1 MTKRGEISCKGSE
14 SRLMATKKL
23 KKKQKLRNNEY
34 YDTQKIYDNL
44 YSKAQQNQK
53 FNNLYDII
61 ISSENILLAYR
72 NIKRNK
78 GSKTKGTNSTTILD
92 IGEQEPEKLIA
103 YVKNRLA
110 NFKPMSVRRV
120 EIPKDNG
127 KTRPLGIP
135 TMEDRLIQQCIK
147 QVLEPI
153 CEAKFYKHSYGF
165 RPNRSTHHAIARTL
179 ALTNRHN
186 FQYVVDI
193 DIKGFFDNVDHGK
206 LLKQLWSLGIQDKR
220 LISIIS
226 KMLKAE
232 IKGIGVP
239 KKGVPQGGVLSPILS
254 NVVLNELDWWVA
266 SQWENHK
273 THTGYKNPARK
284 YELMRKGNLKEVF
297 IVRYADDFKLFCKD
311 RNTANKMFI
320 ATKQWL
326 EERLGLEISPDKSK
340 IVNLKKKYSEF
351 LGIKLKLWKKG
362 NKYVVKSHMTDKSIE
377 KCKNQLKEKIKVL
390 QHDANGIHVQ
400 HFNATVLGVHGYY
413 KIASH
418 VSKDF
423 AQIAFH
429 VNKSLNCRTK
439 CIRTKTGK
447 KSKAY
452 EKFYGKSKITP
463 LYIQG
468 VALYPIH
475 FVQTT
480 PPVCFSQDVCNYT
493 PQGRKKIHDKLQNF
507 NYDTLIY
514 LMNNPVK
521 GQSVEFNDNRISL
534 YVGQR
539 GRCFITGEKL
549 QISNME
555 VHHKTPKHLG
565 GKDEYRN
572 LVYVTF
578 DVHKLIH
585 ATTQETIEKYL
596 LKLEKI
602 PVDLERLNKLRVLV
616 GNCEISVNK

>member
-1 MTKRGEISCKGSE
+1 
-14 SRLMATKKL
+14 MATKKL

-78 GSKTKGTNSTTILD
+78 GSKTKGTNSTTILE
-92 IGEQEPEKLIA
+92 IGEKEPEKLIA

-165 RPNRSTHHAIARTL
+165 RPNRSTHHAVARTL

-220 LISIIS
+220 LICIIS

-239 KKGVPQGGVLSPILS
+239 RKGVPQGGVVSPILS

-273 THTGYKNPARK
+273 THTEYKNPARK

-311 RNTANKMFI
+311 RDTANKMFI

-326 EERLGLEISPDKSK
+326 EERLGLEISPEKSK
-340 IVNLKKKYSEF
+340 IVNLKKKYSKF

-362 NKYVVKSHMTDKSIE
+362 NKYVVKSHMTEKSIE
-377 KCKNQLKEKIKVL
+377 KCKKQLKEKIKVL

-400 HFNATVLGVHGYY
+400 HFNATVLGIHGYY

-418 VSKDF
+418 ISKDF
-423 AQIAFH
+423 APIAFH
-429 VNKSLNCRTK
+429 VNKILYCRTK
-439 CIRTKTGK
+439 CIKSKTGK

-452 EKFYGKSKITP
+452 EKFYGKSKVKP

-555 VHHKTPKHLG
+555 VHHKIPKHLG

-585 ATTQETIEKYL
+585 ATTQETIEKHL
-596 LKLEKI
+596 LKRKKL

>member
-1 MTKRGEISCKGSE
+1 MTKRGKISCKGSE

-78 GSKTKGTNSTTILD
+78 GSKTKGTNSTTILE
-92 IGEQEPEKLIA
+92 IGEKEPEKLIA

-165 RPNRSTHHAIARTL
+165 RPNRSTHHAVARTL

-220 LISIIS
+220 LICIIS

-239 KKGVPQGGVLSPILS
+239 RKGVPQGGVVSPILS

-273 THTGYKNPARK
+273 THTEYKNPARK

-311 RNTANKMFI
+311 RDTANKMFI

-326 EERLGLEISPDKSK
+326 EERLGLEISPEKSK
-340 IVNLKKKYSEF
+340 IVNLKKKYSKF

-362 NKYVVKSHMTDKSIE
+362 NKYVVKSHMTEKSIE
-377 KCKNQLKEKIKVL
+377 KCKKQLKEKIKVL

-400 HFNATVLGVHGYY
+400 HFNATVLGIHGYY

-418 VSKDF
+418 ISKDF
-423 AQIAFH
+423 APIAFH
-429 VNKSLNCRTK
+429 VNKILYCRTK
-439 CIRTKTGK
+439 CIKSKTGK

-452 EKFYGKSKITP
+452 EKFYGKSKVKP

-555 VHHKTPKHLG
+555 VHHKIPKHLG

-585 ATTQETIEKYL
+585 ATTQETIEKHL
-596 LKLEKI
+596 LKRKKL

>member
-1 MTKRGEISCKGSE
+1 
-14 SRLMATKKL
+14 MATKKL
-23 KKKQKLRNNEY
+23 KKKQRLRNNEY

-44 YSKAQQNQK
+44 YSKAEQNQK

-72 NIKRNK
+72 NIKKNK
-78 GSKTKGTNSTTILD
+78 GSKTKGTNNTTILD

-220 LISIIS
+220 LICIIS

-232 IKGIGVP
+232 IEGIGVP
-239 KKGVPQGGVLSPILS
+239 TKGVPQGGVLSPILS

-311 RNTANKMFI
+311 RETANKMFF

-326 EERLGLEISPDKSK
+326 EERLGLEISPEKSK

-377 KCKNQLKEKIKVL
+377 KCKKQLKEKIKVL

-413 KIASH
+413 KITSH

-439 CIRTKTGK
+439 CIRSKTGK

-452 EKFYGKSKITP
+452 EKFYGKSKTTP

-480 PPVCFSQDVCNYT
+480 PPVCFSQEVCNYT

-596 LKLEKI
+596 LKLEKL

-616 GNCEISVNK
+616 GNCEVSVNK

>member
-1 MTKRGEISCKGSE
+1 MTKRGKISCKGSE

-34 YDTQKIYDNL
+34 YDTQKIYDIL

-220 LISIIS
+220 LICIIS

-239 KKGVPQGGVLSPILS
+239 TKGVPQGGVLSPIFS

-326 EERLGLEISPDKSK
+326 EERLGLEISPEKSK

-377 KCKNQLKEKIKVL
+377 KCKKQLKEKIKVL

-400 HFNATVLGVHGYY
+400 HFNATVLGIHGYY

-418 VSKDF
+418 INKDF

-439 CIRTKTGK
+439 CIRSKTGK

-475 FVQTT
+475 FVQTK

-555 VHHKTPKHLG
+555 AHHKTPKHLG

-596 LKLEKI
+596 LKLEKL

>member
-206 LLKQLWSLGIQDKR
+206 LLK
-220 LISIIS
+220 
-226 KMLKAE
+226 
-232 IKGIGVP
+232 
-239 KKGVPQGGVLSPILS
+239 
-254 NVVLNELDWWVA
+254 
-266 SQWENHK
+266 
-273 THTGYKNPARK
+273 
-284 YELMRKGNLKEVF
+284 
-297 IVRYADDFKLFCKD
+297 
-311 RNTANKMFI
+311 
-320 ATKQWL
+320 
-326 EERLGLEISPDKSK
+326 
-340 IVNLKKKYSEF
+340 
-351 LGIKLKLWKKG
+351 
-362 NKYVVKSHMTDKSIE
+362 
-377 KCKNQLKEKIKVL
+377 
-390 QHDANGIHVQ
+390 
-400 HFNATVLGVHGYY
+400 
-413 KIASH
+413 
-418 VSKDF
+418 
-423 AQIAFH
+423 
-429 VNKSLNCRTK
+429 
-439 CIRTKTGK
+439 
-447 KSKAY
+447 
-452 EKFYGKSKITP
+452 
-463 LYIQG
+463 
-468 VALYPIH
+468 
-475 FVQTT
+475 
-480 PPVCFSQDVCNYT
+480 
-493 PQGRKKIHDKLQNF
+493 
-507 NYDTLIY
+507 
-514 LMNNPVK
+514 
-521 GQSVEFNDNRISL
+521 
-534 YVGQR
+534 
-539 GRCFITGEKL
+539 
-549 QISNME
+549 
-555 VHHKTPKHLG
+555 
-565 GKDEYRN
+565 
-572 LVYVTF
+572 
-578 DVHKLIH
+578 
-585 ATTQETIEKYL
+585 
-596 LKLEKI
+596 
-602 PVDLERLNKLRVLV
+602 
-616 GNCEISVNK
+616 

>member
-220 LISIIS
+220 LICIIS

-239 KKGVPQGGVLSPILS
+239 RKGVPQGGVLSPILS

-273 THTGYKNPARK
+273 THTEYKNPTRK
-284 YELMRKGNLKEVF
+284 YELMRKGKLKEVF

-311 RNTANKMFI
+311 RDTANKMFI

-326 EERLGLEISPDKSK
+326 EERLGLAISPEKSK

-377 KCKNQLKEKIKVL
+377 
-390 QHDANGIHVQ
+390 
-400 HFNATVLGVHGYY
+400 NARNN
-413 KIASH
+413 
-418 VSKDF
+418 SK
-423 AQIAFH
+423 
-429 VNKSLNCRTK
+429 
-439 CIRTKTGK
+439 K
-447 KSKAY
+447 KSKSY
-452 EKFYGKSKITP
+452 SMMQMEFMYSI
-463 LYIQG
+463 
-468 VALYPIH
+468 
-475 FVQTT
+475 
-480 PPVCFSQDVCNYT
+480 
-493 PQGRKKIHDKLQNF
+493 
-507 NYDTLIY
+507 
-514 LMNNPVK
+514 LM
-521 GQSVEFNDNRISL
+521 
-534 YVGQR
+534 QR
-539 GRCFITGEKL
+539 
-549 QISNME
+549 
-555 VHHKTPKHLG
+555 
-565 GKDEYRN
+565 
-572 LVYVTF
+572 
-578 DVHKLIH
+578 
-585 ATTQETIEKYL
+585 
-596 LKLEKI
+596 
-602 PVDLERLNKLRVLV
+602 
-616 GNCEISVNK
+616 

>member
-239 KKGVPQGGVLSPILS
+239 TKGVPQGGVLSPILS

-284 YELMRKGNLKEVF
+284 YELMRKGKLKEVF

-377 KCKNQLKEKIKVL
+377 KFKNQLKEKIKVL

>member
-1 MTKRGEISCKGSE
+1 MTKRGKISCKGSE

-44 YSKAQQNQK
+44 YSKAGQNQK

-110 NFKPMSVRRV
+110 SFKPMSVRRV

-239 KKGVPQGGVLSPILS
+239 TKGVPQGGVLSPILS

-273 THTGYKNPARK
+273 THTEYKNPTRK
-284 YELMRKGNLKEVF
+284 YELMRKGKLKEVF

-311 RNTANKMFI
+311 RDTANKMFI

-326 EERLGLEISPDKSK
+326 EERLGLQISPEKSK

-377 KCKNQLKEKIKVL
+377 KCKKQLKEKIKVL

-400 HFNATVLGVHGYY
+400 HFNATVLGIHGYY

-418 VSKDF
+418 ISKDF

-429 VNKSLNCRTK
+429 VNKSLYCRTK
-439 CIRTKTGK
+439 CIKSKTGK
-447 KSKAY
+447 KSKVY
-452 EKFYGKSKITP
+452 EKFYGKSKVKP

-493 PQGRKKIHDKLQNF
+493 PLGRKKIHDKLQNF

-521 GQSVEFNDNRISL
+521 GQSFEFNDNRISL

-578 DVHKLIH
+578 DIHKLIH

-596 LKLEKI
+596 LKLEKL

>member
-1 MTKRGEISCKGSE
+1 MTKRGKISCKGSE

-239 KKGVPQGGVLSPILS
+239 TKGVPQGGVLSPILS

-273 THTGYKNPARK
+273 THTEYKNPTRK
-284 YELMRKGNLKEVF
+284 YELMRKGKLKEVF

-311 RNTANKMFI
+311 RDTANKMFI

-326 EERLGLEISPDKSK
+326 EERLGLQISPEKSK

-377 KCKNQLKEKIKVL
+377 KCKKQLKEKIKVL

-439 CIRTKTGK
+439 CIRSKTGK

-555 VHHKTPKHLG
+555 VHHKTPKHLY

-596 LKLEKI
+596 LKLENL

>member
-1 MTKRGEISCKGSE
+1 MHFWRPFSAFLFY
-14 SRLMATKKL
+14 R
-23 KKKQKLRNNEY
+23 KQ
-34 YDTQKIYDNL
+34 
-44 YSKAQQNQK
+44 
-53 FNNLYDII
+53 
-61 ISSENILLAYR
+61 
-72 NIKRNK
+72 
-78 GSKTKGTNSTTILD
+78 
-92 IGEQEPEKLIA
+92 
-103 YVKNRLA
+103 
-110 NFKPMSVRRV
+110 
-120 EIPKDNG
+120 
-127 KTRPLGIP
+127 
-135 TMEDRLIQQCIK
+135 
-147 QVLEPI
+147 
-153 CEAKFYKHSYGF
+153 
-165 RPNRSTHHAIARTL
+165 
-179 ALTNRHN
+179 TNRHN

-220 LISIIS
+220 LICIIS

-239 KKGVPQGGVLSPILS
+239 TKGVPQGGVLSPIFS

-326 EERLGLEISPDKSK
+326 EERLGLEISPEKSK

-377 KCKNQLKEKIKVL
+377 KCKKQLKEKIKVL

-400 HFNATVLGVHGYY
+400 HFNATVLGIHGYY

-418 VSKDF
+418 INKDF

-439 CIRTKTGK
+439 CIRSKTGK

-475 FVQTT
+475 FVQTK

-555 VHHKTPKHLG
+555 AHHKTPKHLG

-596 LKLEKI
+596 LKLEKL

>member
-1 MTKRGEISCKGSE
+1 MTKRGKIPWKGRK

-34 YDTQKIYDNL
+34 YGTQEVYDNL
-44 YSKAQQNQK
+44 YSKAQQNQR
-53 FNNLYDII
+53 FTNLYEII
-61 ISSENILLAYR
+61 VSQENILLAYR

-78 GSKTKGTNSTTILD
+78 DSKTPGTNKSTILD
-92 IGEQEPEKLIA
+92 IGEKEPDKLIG
-103 YVKNRLA
+103 YVRNRLA

-135 TMEDRLIQQCIK
+135 TIEDRLIQQCIK

-186 FQYVVDI
+186 FQYMVDI
-193 DIKGFFDNVDHGK
+193 DIKGFFDNVNHGK
-206 LLKQLWSLGIQDKR
+206 LLKQLWTLGIQDKR

-232 IKGIGVP
+232 IKGVGVP
-239 KKGVPQGGVLSPILS
+239 QKGVPQGGLLSPLLS
-254 NVVLNELDWWVA
+254 NVVLNELDWWIA

-273 THTGYKNPARK
+273 THHQYKNPTRK
-284 YELMRKGNLKEVF
+284 YDLLRKGNLKEVF
-297 IVRYADDFKLFCKD
+297 IVRYADDFKLFCKNRD
-311 RNTANKMFI
+311 TANKIFI

-326 EERLGLEISPDKSK
+326 QERLGLEISPEKSK
-340 IVNLKKKYSEF
+340 IVNLKKEYSEF
-351 LGIKLKLWKKG
+351 LGFKLKLWKKG
-362 NKYVVKSHMTDKSIE
+362 EKYAVKSHMTDKSIE
-377 KCKNQLKEKIKVL
+377 RCKKELKDKVKAL
-390 QHDANGIHVQ
+390 QHDADGIHVQ
-400 HFNATVLGVHGYY
+400 HFNATVLGLHGYY

-423 AQIAFH
+423 ANIAFH

-439 CIRTKTGK
+439 CIKSKTGI

-452 EKFYGKSKITP
+452 EKFYGKSKVKPIF
-463 LYIQG
+463 IQG

-480 PPVCFSQDVCNYT
+480 PPVCFSQDICSYT
-493 PQGRKKIHDKLQNF
+493 PQGRKKIHDGLQNF
-507 NYDTLIY
+507 DYNILLY
-514 LMNNPVK
+514 LMKNPVK
-521 GQSVEFNDNRISL
+521 GQSTEYNDNRISL

-539 GRCFITGEKL
+539 GRCFVTGEKL

-555 VHHKTPKHLG
+555 VHHKKPRYSG
-565 GKDEYRN
+565 GTDEYKN
-572 LVYVTF
+572 LVFVTS
-578 DVHKLIH
+578 DIHELIH
-585 ATTQETIEKYL
+585 ATNEETIEKH
-596 LKLEKI
+596 LKRLENQT
-602 PVDLERLNKLRVLV
+602 VDFERLNKLRILV
-616 GNCEISVNK
+616 GNCEISANK